1 VLFAVK
7 NRLGPTL
14 LTTALLVAAAL
25 ALRAAFDLTWRLEP
39 RTELLLPAL
48 LAMAAI
54 GASDGLLF
62 GLLRLALGKAYGS
75 RYRALVEFFRPQS
88 AAVVLAAGVLA
99 AAEELLFRGVLL
111 EGLRARAGLP
121 PAAAVVAAAV
131 PFGLCHLI
139 PRWPLVLFA
148 VWAVWEGLLLGG
160 AYVLTD
166 SLLVGCV
173 LHALH
178 DVVGFSVF
186 AYQRR
191 TGWLLGE

>member
-1 VLFAVK
+1 MLFAVK

-14 LTTALLVAAAL
+14 LMTALLVAAAVV
-25 ALRAAFDLTWRLEP
+25 LRAAFDLTWRLEP

-48 LAMAAI
+48 LAVAAV

-62 GLLRLALGKAYGS
+62 GLLWLALGKAYGS

-88 AAVVLAAGVLA
+88 TAVVLAAGVLA

-139 PRWPLVLFA
+139 PRWPLVPFA
-148 VWAVWEGLLLGG
+148 VWAVWESVLLGG
-160 AYVLTD
+160 VYVLTD

-178 DVVGFSVF
+178 DIVGFGVF

-191 TGWLLGE
+191 TGWLLRE